1 MSEVNEAYNAWANQL
16 EAAKKHRDQLGNYH
30 YETGILWA
38 GDRIAY
44 LEQRLEELQNAHT
57 LLYGDGV
64 LGLARQR
71 NEALDKL
78 SDLTALLEGVMP
90 HIQRGESGKH
100 YYLSLVAGEVIYFTP
115 EAHAALAEI
124 LENGERE

>member
-1 MSEVNEAYNAWANQL
+1 
-16 EAAKKHRDQLGNYH
+16 
-30 YETGILWA
+30 
-38 GDRIAY
+38 
-44 LEQRLEELQNAHT
+44 
-57 LLYGDGV
+57 
-64 LGLARQR
+64 
-71 NEALDKL
+71 
-78 SDLTALLEGVMP
+78 MP